1 VESAPVAESAP
12 EQAAFVFKSTALT
25 MATPEVT
32 STETNAAQ
40 TETNA
45 TPANS
50 HSNPFAAMIE
60 VLKSVA
66 VTPAAVRT
74 EPDSSPIEFK
84 TSFEDL
90 TPEQQLCAALF
101 HFFPKDS

>member
-1 VESAPVAESAP
+1 
-12 EQAAFVFKSTALT
+12 VFKSRAQTV
-25 MATPEVT
+25 ATPEVA

-90 TPEQQLCAALF
+90 TPEQQQLCAALF
-101 HFFPKDS
+101 LFSPKDS